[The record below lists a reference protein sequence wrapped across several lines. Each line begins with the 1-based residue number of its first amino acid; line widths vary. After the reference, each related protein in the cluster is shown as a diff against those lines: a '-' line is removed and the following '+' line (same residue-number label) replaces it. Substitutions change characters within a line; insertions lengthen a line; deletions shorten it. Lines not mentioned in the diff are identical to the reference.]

1 VGVAVTASSQ
11 AAVVGRTGPN
21 GGRPRRHLTRTVR
34 EHLGHTPTALHRIL
48 DPDVET
54 PPVVADSVRA
64 ARSIGSRPSKSSLPP
79 AAG

>member
-1 VGVAVTASSQ
+1 MERLEQDEQSLARLAADLGFADQ
-11 AAVVGRTGPN
+11 A
-21 GGRPRRHLTRTVR
+21 HLTRTVR

-54 PPVVADSVRA
+54 PQVVADSVRA
-64 ARSIGSRPSKSSLPP
+64 ARSIGSCPSKSSSPP